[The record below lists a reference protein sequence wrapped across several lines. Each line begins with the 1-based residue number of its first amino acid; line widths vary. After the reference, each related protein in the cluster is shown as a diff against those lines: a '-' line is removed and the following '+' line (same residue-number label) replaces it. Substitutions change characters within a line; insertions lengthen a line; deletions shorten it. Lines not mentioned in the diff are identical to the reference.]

1 MSRSP
6 SFPSSVGSGIN
17 LARDPGSTCMVSE
30 RLFLAQRFHK
40 IFGFFCGA
48 NGSLDVLDGVLTLLA
63 LQVSTE
69 KNSSREEWPED
80 RQRCSSLTAADVAA
94 VMAVVRGP
102 QHRLILHER
111 YTKVEGEGQ
120 RNSHVHDSHRA

>member
-1 MSRSP
+1 MRSRS
-6 SFPSSVGSGIN
+6 
-17 LARDPGSTCMVSE
+17 MVSE

-48 NGSLDVLDGVLTLLA
+48 NGSLDVIDGVLTLLA
-63 LQVSTE
+63 LQVSAE
-69 KNSSREEWPED
+69 KYANKEEWHEEGEK
-80 RQRCSSLTAADVAA
+80 CSSLTAADVAA

-111 YTKVEGEGQ
+111 YLKL
-120 RNSHVHDSHRA
+120 